1 MNKKITI
8 EKLEAKHS
16 SNDRVAGWLSKFV
29 SISALEDFIH
39 CGDYLVMAEDE
50 SRENRKLL
58 NGYFCKQR
66 LCSGCAW
73 RSSVKAA
80 QCVSAISAR
89 LAEEGSVMLMITLT
103 VPNVPGSELRETIQH
118 ISRSWVRLLKRKRYA
133 CWADNV
139 RKLEITYSW
148 KRDDYHPHIHVLV
161 YVRPGYFKGKT
172 YISRAQLLED
182 WRAVTK
188 QPEITQVDLR
198 RCRDKGDSNGIVEVA
213 KYTVKASDYNQSQE
227 VFNTMYKALKH
238 TRLMTYAGR
247 CKELRDAYQRGE
259 LSEYDQT
266 EETKYVYRVVYMWH
280 LLADGRGVYVEDS
293 VEPYDEDA
301 DKLQKAQ
308 ERGYQR
314 EMKLMREAYERVQR
328 EKDWSR
334 FQALRTWANTTDWD
348 GTLLDF

>member
-1 MNKKITI
+1 MSKKITI

-16 SNDRVAGWLSKFV
+16 SNDRVSGWLAEFV
-29 SISALEDFIH
+29 SDAALEDFMH

-50 SRENRKLL
+50 PRENRKLL
-58 NGYFCKQR
+58 NGYFCRQR

-73 RSSVKAA
+73 RRSVKAA
-80 QCVSAISAR
+80 QCLSAISAR
-89 LAEEGSVMLMITLT
+89 LAEEGRVMLMITLT
-103 VPNVPGSELRETIQH
+103 VPNVPGLELRDTIQH
-118 ISRSWVRLLKRKRYA
+118 IGRSWNRLMRRKRYA

-139 RKLEITYSW
+139 RKLEVTYN
-148 KRDDYHPHIHVLV
+148 RERYDYHPHLHALV
-161 YVRPGYFKGKT
+161 YVRPSYFKKQ
-172 YISRAQLLED
+172 YISQAQLLED
-182 WRAVTK
+182 WRSVTK

-198 RCRDKGDSNGIVEVA
+198 RCRDQNDSNGIVEVA

-238 TRLMTYAGR
+238 TRLMTFGGR
-247 CKELRDAYQRGE
+247 CKELRDAYKRGD

-266 EETKYVYRVVYMWH
+266 EETKYVYRVVYMWQR
-280 LLADGRGVYVEDS
+280 LTDGNGVYVEDS

-308 ERGYQR
+308 EREERR
-314 EMKLMREAYERVQR
+314 EMKLMQEAHERAQR